1 MAEALETT
9 RAFISGHWT
18 NGIEIV
24 LLAVLLYYGYLH
36 FRGTP
41 GAKILVGLAVL
52 FISLTLASQ
61 LLDLHVIGWL
71 LRSFSVF
78 LAIALVVI
86 FQPEL
91 RRALTELGSQHFFRS
106 ALQKNET
113 IELLVD
119 TVFDLARRQFGALIA
134 IEREISIRHFASTG
148 VDLDAVFSKELMLT
162 IFHPKTVLHDGGVI
176 VQNDRVTA
184 AACIFPLTQRED
196 LDRSLGLRHRAGMG
210 ITEESD
216 AIAILVSE
224 ETGHVSLCH
233 RGILERNLNI
243 DRFQRRLNQLL
254 LLEKYETDSPA
265 QLEN

>member
-1 MAEALETT
+1 MDKAVEFVSE
-9 RAFISGHWT
+9 HWT
-18 NGIEIV
+18 NAIEIV
-24 LLAVLLYYGYLH
+24 LLAIVLYYGYLY

-41 GAKILVGLAVL
+41 GAKILVGLGLVV
-52 FISLTLASQ
+52 ITLTLASQ
-61 LLDLHVIGWL
+61 LLDLHVISWL

-91 RRALTELGSQHFFRS
+91 RRAMAELGSQHFFRS
-106 ALQKNET
+106 DIQKKET
-113 IELLVD
+113 MDEVVE

-134 IEREISIRHFASTG
+134 IERDISIRQFASTG
-148 VDLDAVFSKELMLT
+148 VDLDAVLSKELLLT

-176 VQNDRVTA
+176 VQGDRVTA
-184 AACIFPLTQRED
+184 AACIFPLTTREN
-196 LDRSLGLRHRAGMG
+196 LDRSLGLRHRAGIG

-243 DRFQRRLNQLL
+243 ERFRRRINQLL
-254 LLEKYETDSPA
+254 LLEKYETDSAP